1 MAIFLFLLES
11 KWKSFCF
18 SVPFNIN
25 SQFMKTLIK
34 LLLTALA
41 VIILGYLLPGV
52 AVTSFFTAFIVA
64 IVLALLRLIVKPI
77 LIIFTL
83 PITIIT
89 FGIFLLFINAI
100 IILIADYFVGGFA
113 VDGIWWALIFSLLL
127 SLFQSMLFALIKE
140 D

>member
-1 MAIFLFLLES
+1 
-11 KWKSFCF
+11 
-18 SVPFNIN
+18 
-25 SQFMKTLIK
+25 MKTLIK

-52 AVTSFFTAFIVA
+52 GVTSFFTAFIVA
-64 IVLALLRLIVKPI
+64 VVIALLRLIVKPI
-77 LIIFTL
+77 LVILTL
-83 PITIIT
+83 PITIVT

-127 SLFQSMLFALIKE
+127 SLFQSLLFALIK
-140 D
+140 DD